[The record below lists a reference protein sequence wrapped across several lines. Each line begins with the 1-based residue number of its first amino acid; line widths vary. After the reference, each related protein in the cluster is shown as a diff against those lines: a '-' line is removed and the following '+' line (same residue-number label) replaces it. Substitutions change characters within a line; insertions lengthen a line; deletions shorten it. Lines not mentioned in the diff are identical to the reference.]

1 MWKTLGKDAM
11 YVELGNVWKQQV
23 IEFSTDRNN
32 GEKFRDL
39 MNKTD
44 VKHFFNG
51 STEVHSFILDV
62 PKETTPEEIQIVAD
76 VILGIAKDNIDNP
89 FISLD
94 GEYQKSQVVIT
105 NDDEPELI
113 GKNRTEGY
121 GSGKIFMPI
130 FESLSRPGRAND
142 SSFD

>member
-23 IEFSTDRNN
+23 VELSINQNN
-32 GEKFRDL
+32 SEKFRDL
-39 MNKTD
+39 MSKTD
-44 VKHFFNG
+44 VKHLFNG
-51 STEVHSFILDV
+51 STEIHNFILYI
-62 PKETTPEEIQIVAD
+62 PKETTSEEIQIMAD
-76 VILGIAKDNIDNP
+76 VILGVAKDNLDRP

-94 GEYQKSQVVIT
+94 DVYQKSQVVIT
-105 NDDEPELI
+105 SDDEPELI

-130 FESLSRPGRAND
+130 FESLSRPGRVN
-142 SSFD
+142 SSSLD